1 MTDINIGQP
10 NNFNRGAFSL
20 HHFSVPLKAKLTFIL
35 SIFFVCCCTYTLC
48 PQIRGY
54 KLRCTTAKLHAKLEC
69 RMSSC
74 IINKLIHC
82 VICVTCYI
90 MSSIN
95 KDKHP
100 ALNHKWP
107 ALVYNHLHSLAILL
121 GIHMAGTW
129 CFYPC
134 RHGQGDHL
142 KVKLS
147 IRMGN
152 KCNLSNCEMW
162 KGCFLIW
169 LVLSIV
175 GLWFFW
181 GLNIDLW

>member
-1 MTDINIGQP
+1 MH
-10 NNFNRGAFSL
+10 NR
-20 HHFSVPLKAKLTFIL
+20 KLTGKTGVQDEFL
-35 SIFFVCCCTYTLC
+35 
-48 PQIRGY
+48 
-54 KLRCTTAKLHAKLEC
+54 
-69 RMSSC
+69 
-74 IINKLIHC
+74 INKLIYC
-82 VICVTCYI
+82 VICVTGYT

-152 KCNLSNCEMW
+152 KYNLSNCEMW
-162 KGCFLIW
+162 KECFLGLLRLIW

-181 GLNIDLW
+181 GLNIDLWSSFLSFFSF